1 MESEVITLQEIFQA
15 KPPDE
20 EEAAGNRAVRLLTAL
35 QCSGLKPNFLDKMA
49 ANGVV
54 LQPSFFNT
62 DDNESPAV
70 GVGHQSSKF
79 KGAFQ

>member
-1 MESEVITLQEIFQA
+1 MESDVITLQDVFLA

-20 EEAAGNRAVRLLTAL
+20 QTQTGSTIRLLSPL
-35 QCSGLKPNFLDKMA
+35 SSSGLKPNFLEKMA

-54 LQPSFFNT
+54 LQPSFFTNDDT
-62 DDNESPAV
+62 DAPAV
-70 GVGHQSSKF
+70 GTGHQASKF